1 MESKGPQF
9 LSLAFLWPALM
20 AEQASKFAASM
31 AQEFAKLATAAE
43 PAEPRAEPEWATP
56 NKVSL
61 ELATVRLRDFST
73 APEGVATLV
82 CAPFALHGATIAD
95 FAPRHSL
102 VAALQA
108 AGLPRVFVT
117 DWRSAT
123 ATTRLLSID
132 NYLADL
138 NVLVDQLGAPVD
150 LVGLCQGGWL
160 ALVFAARFPAK
171 VRKLVLAGAPI
182 DIVAGDCALTRLARD
197 TPAALFEEFVALGEG
212 RVLGRQVQQLWDPGA
227 EESEA
232 VHRVLQTPDDADSS
246 EVRRLEAHFLD
257 WYKYTVDLPGTYFLQ
272 VVEQVYKENRLA
284 TGRFVALGQRVD
296 LGKVNCPIYL
306 LAARDDDVVAPG
318 QVFATARLVG
328 TAGQDIQQ
336 ATAPCP
342 HLGMFMG
349 RATLTQIWPDIARWL
364 VQQSNDKRPSAP
376 ENCRPSHRT
385 VGSTQN

>member
-1 MESKGPQF
+1 MESKGPPF

-31 AQEFAKLATAAE
+31 AQGFAKLATAAE
-43 PAEPRAEPEWATP
+43 PPEPRAEPEWATP
-56 NKVSL
+56 NKVTL
-61 ELATVRLRDFST
+61 ELATVRLRDFS
-73 APEGVATLV
+73 ASPEGVATLV
-82 CAPFALHGATIAD
+82 CAPFALHSATIAD
-95 FAPRHSL
+95 FAPGHSL

-108 AGLPRVFVT
+108 AGLSRIFVT

-123 ATTRLLSID
+123 ATTRLLAID

-160 ALVFAARFPAK
+160 ALVFAARFRAK

-182 DIVAGDCALTRLARD
+182 DIAAGDCALTRLARD
-197 TPAALFEEFVALGEG
+197 TPAALFEEFVELGEG
-212 RVLGRQVQQLWDPGA
+212 RVLGRHVRQLWDPRA

-232 VHRVLQTPDDADSS
+232 VHRVLQIPDDVVSS
-246 EVRRLEAHFLD
+246 EVHRLETRFLD

-272 VVEQVYKENRLA
+272 MVEQVYKENRLA
-284 TGRFVALGQRVD
+284 TGRFVALGQGVD
-296 LGKVNCPIYL
+296 LKKVNCPIYL
-306 LAARDDDVVAPG
+306 LAARDDDVVAPQ
-318 QVFATARLVG
+318 QVFAAARLVG
-328 TAGQDIQQ
+328 TVRQDIQQ

-349 RATLTQIWPDIARWL
+349 RATLTQVWPDIARWL
-364 VQQSNDKRPSAP
+364 AQRSNDVPDPPNR
-376 ENCRPSHRT
+376 
-385 VGSTQN
+385 

>member
-1 MESKGPQF
+1 MESKGPPF

-20 AEQASKFAASM
+20 AEQASKFTASM
-31 AQEFAKLATAAE
+31 AHEFAKLATAAE
-43 PAEPRAEPEWATP
+43 PSEPRAEPQWATP
-56 NKVSL
+56 NKVAL

-73 APEGVATLV
+73 APDGVATLV
-82 CAPFALHGATIAD
+82 CAPFALHSATIAD

-102 VAALQA
+102 VAALRQ
-108 AGLPRVFVT
+108 AGLPRVLVT

-123 ATTRLLSID
+123 ATTRFLTID

-138 NVLVDQLGAPVD
+138 NVLVDQLGAPLD

-171 VRKLVLAGAPI
+171 VRKLVLAGAPV
-182 DIVAGDCALTRLARD
+182 DIAAGDCALSRLARD
-197 TPAALFEEFVALGEG
+197 TPAALFEEFVELGEG
-212 RVLGRQVQQLWDPGA
+212 RVLGRHVQQLWDPRA

-232 VHRVLQTPDDADSS
+232 VHRVLQIPDDVASS

-272 VVEQVYKENRLA
+272 MVEQVYKENRLA
-284 TGRFVALGQRVD
+284 TGRFVALGQRID

-306 LAARDDDVVAPG
+306 LAARDDDVVAPS
-318 QVFATARLVG
+318 QVFAAARLVG
-328 TAGQDIQQ
+328 TARQDVEQ

-349 RATLTQIWPDIARWL
+349 RATLTQVWPEIARWL
-364 VQQSNDKRPSAP
+364 AR
-376 ENCRPSHRT
+376 RSHDVPTRRT
-385 VGSTQN
+385 ESVGHP

>member
-1 MESKGPQF
+1 MESKGPPF

-43 PAEPRAEPEWATP
+43 PPEPCAEPQWATP
-56 NKVSL
+56 NKLAL
-61 ELATVRLRDFST
+61 ELTTVRLRDFSIS
-73 APEGVATLV
+73 PEGVATLV
-82 CAPFALHGATIAD
+82 CAPFALHSATIAD

-102 VAALQA
+102 VAALQQ

-123 ATTRLLSID
+123 ATTRFLSVD

-171 VRKLVLAGAPI
+171 VRRLVLAGAPI
-182 DIVAGDCALTRLARD
+182 DIAAGDCALTRLARD
-197 TPAALFEEFVALGEG
+197 TPAALFEEFVELGEG
-212 RVLGRQVQQLWDPGA
+212 RVLGRHVQQLWDPRA

-232 VHRVLQTPDDADSS
+232 AHRVLQIADDVVSS
-246 EVRRLEAHFLD
+246 EVHRLEAYFLD

-272 VVEQVYKENRLA
+272 MVEQVYKENRLA
-284 TGRFVALGQRVD
+284 TGRFVALGQRID

-318 QVFATARLVG
+318 QVFAAARLVG
-328 TAGQDIQQ
+328 TVRQGIQQ

-349 RATLTQIWPDIARWL
+349 RATLTQVWPDIARWL
-364 VQQSNDKRPSAP
+364 AQRSKDVPHPPN
-376 ENCRPSHRT
+376 
-385 VGSTQN
+385 G

>member
-1 MESKGPQF
+1 MESKGPPF

-43 PAEPRAEPEWATP
+43 PPEPCAEPQWATP
-56 NKVSL
+56 NKLAL
-61 ELATVRLRDFST
+61 ELTTVRLRDFSIS
-73 APEGVATLV
+73 PEGVATLV
-82 CAPFALHGATIAD
+82 CAPFALHSATIAD

-102 VAALQA
+102 VAALQQ

-123 ATTRLLSID
+123 ATTRFLSVD

-171 VRKLVLAGAPI
+171 VRRLVLAGAPI
-182 DIVAGDCALTRLARD
+182 DIAAGDCALTRLARD
-197 TPAALFEEFVALGEG
+197 TPAALFEEFVELGEG
-212 RVLGRQVQQLWDPGA
+212 RVLGRHVQQLWDPRA

-232 VHRVLQTPDDADSS
+232 AHRVLQIADDVVSS
-246 EVRRLEAHFLD
+246 EVHRLEAYFLD

-272 VVEQVYKENRLA
+272 MVEQVYKENRLA
-284 TGRFVALGQRVD
+284 SGRFVALGQRID

-318 QVFATARLVG
+318 QVFAAARLVG
-328 TAGQDIQQ
+328 TVRQGIQQ

-349 RATLTQIWPDIARWL
+349 RATLTQVWPDIARWL
-364 VQQSNDKRPSAP
+364 AQRSKDVPHPPN
-376 ENCRPSHRT
+376 
-385 VGSTQN
+385 G

>member
-1 MESKGPQF
+1 MESKGPPF

-43 PAEPRAEPEWATP
+43 PPEPCAEPQWATP
-56 NKVSL
+56 NKLAL
-61 ELATVRLRDFST
+61 ELTTVRLRDFSIS
-73 APEGVATLV
+73 PEGVATLV
-82 CAPFALHGATIAD
+82 CAPFALHSATIAD

-102 VAALQA
+102 VAALQQ

-123 ATTRLLSID
+123 ATTRFLSVD

-171 VRKLVLAGAPI
+171 VRRLVLAGAPI
-182 DIVAGDCALTRLARD
+182 DIAAGDCALTRLARD
-197 TPAALFEEFVALGEG
+197 TPAALFEEFVELGEG
-212 RVLGRQVQQLWDPGA
+212 RVLGRHVQQLWDPRA

-232 VHRVLQTPDDADSS
+232 VHRVLQIPDDVVSS
-246 EVRRLEAHFLD
+246 EVHRLEAYFLD

-272 VVEQVYKENRLA
+272 MVEQVYKENRLA
-284 TGRFVALGQRVD
+284 TGRFVALGQRID

-306 LAARDDDVVAPG
+306 LAARDDDVVAPQ
-318 QVFATARLVG
+318 QVFAAARLVG
-328 TAGQDIQQ
+328 TVRQGIQQ

-349 RATLTQIWPDIARWL
+349 RATLTQVWPDIARWL
-364 VQQSNDKRPSAP
+364 AQRSKDVPHPPN
-376 ENCRPSHRT
+376 
-385 VGSTQN
+385 G

>member
-1 MESKGPQF
+1 MESKGPPF

-43 PAEPRAEPEWATP
+43 PPEPCAEPQWATP
-56 NKVSL
+56 NKLAL
-61 ELATVRLRDFST
+61 ELTTVRLRDFSIS
-73 APEGVATLV
+73 PEGVATLV
-82 CAPFALHGATIAD
+82 CAPFALHSATIAD

-102 VAALQA
+102 VAALQQ

-123 ATTRLLSID
+123 ATTRFLSVD

-171 VRKLVLAGAPI
+171 VRRLVLAGAPI
-182 DIVAGDCALTRLARD
+182 DIAAGDCALTRLARD
-197 TPAALFEEFVALGEG
+197 TPAALFEEFVELGEG
-212 RVLGRQVQQLWDPGA
+212 RVLGRHVQQLWDPRA
-227 EESEA
+227 EESDA
-232 VHRVLQTPDDADSS
+232 AHRVLQIPDDVVSS
-246 EVRRLEAHFLD
+246 EVHRLEAYFLD

-272 VVEQVYKENRLA
+272 MVEQVYKENRLA
-284 TGRFVALGQRVD
+284 TGRFVALGQRID

-306 LAARDDDVVAPG
+306 LAARDDDVVAPQ
-318 QVFATARLVG
+318 QVFAAARLVG
-328 TAGQDIQQ
+328 TVRQGIQQ

-349 RATLTQIWPDIARWL
+349 RATLTQVWPDIARWL
-364 VQQSNDKRPSAP
+364 AQRSKDVPHPPN
-376 ENCRPSHRT
+376 
-385 VGSTQN
+385 G

>member
-1 MESKGPQF
+1 MESKGPPF

-43 PAEPRAEPEWATP
+43 PPEPRAEPQWATP
-56 NKVSL
+56 NKVTL

-73 APEGVATLV
+73 SPEGVATLV
-82 CAPFALHGATIAD
+82 CAPFALHSATIAD

-102 VAALQA
+102 VAALQE

-123 ATTRLLSID
+123 ATTRFLSID

-138 NVLVDQLGAPVD
+138 NILVDQLGAPVD
-150 LVGLCQGGWL
+150 LIGLCQGGWL

-182 DIVAGDCALTRLARD
+182 DIAAGDCALTRLARD
-197 TPAALFEEFVALGEG
+197 TPVALFEEFVELGEG
-212 RVLGRQVQQLWDPGA
+212 RVLGRHVQQLWDPRA
-227 EESEA
+227 EEIEA
-232 VHRVLQTPDDADSS
+232 VHRVLQIPDDVASA
-246 EVRRLEAHFLD
+246 EARRLEAHFLD

-272 VVEQVYKENRLA
+272 MVEQVYKENRLA
-284 TGRFVALGQRVD
+284 TGRFTALGQRID
-296 LGKVNCPIYL
+296 LKNVNCPIYL

-318 QVFATARLVG
+318 QVFATLRLVS
-328 TAGQDIQQ
+328 TARQDIQQ
-336 ATAPCP
+336 TTAPCP

-349 RATLTQIWPDIARWL
+349 RATLTQVWPDIARWL
-364 VQQSNDKRPSAP
+364 AQRSNDVPDPPNR
-376 ENCRPSHRT
+376 
-385 VGSTQN
+385 

>member
-1 MESKGPQF
+1 MASKAPPF
-9 LSLAFLWPALM
+9 LSVAFLWPAM
-20 AEQASKFAASM
+20 VAEQASKFAAAM
-31 AQEFAKLATAAE
+31 AQEYAKFATAAE
-43 PAEPRAEPEWATP
+43 PPEPRAEPQWATP

-73 APEGVATLV
+73 SSDGVATLV
-82 CAPFALHGATIAD
+82 CAPFALHSATIAD

-102 VAALQA
+102 VAALQE

-123 ATTRLLSID
+123 ATTRFLSID

-182 DIVAGDCALTRLARD
+182 DIAAGDCALTRLARD
-197 TPAALFEEFVALGEG
+197 TPVALFEEFVELGEG
-212 RVLGRQVQQLWDPGA
+212 RVLGRHVQQLWDPRA

-232 VHRVLQTPDDADSS
+232 VHRVLQIPDDVASS
-246 EVRRLEAHFLD
+246 KVHRLEAHFID

-284 TGRFVALGQRVD
+284 AGRFVALGQRVD

-318 QVFATARLVG
+318 QVFAAAHLVG
-328 TAGQDIQQ
+328 TARQDIQQ
-336 ATAPCP
+336 VTAPCP
-342 HLGMFMG
+342 HLAMFMG
-349 RATLTQIWPDIARWL
+349 RATLIEIWPDIGRWL
-364 VQQSNDKRPSAP
+364 VQRSGDVSHTPNKRYRAIP
-376 ENCRPSHRT
+376 
-385 VGSTQN
+385 

>member
-1 MESKGPQF
+1 MESKGPPF

-43 PAEPRAEPEWATP
+43 PPEPCAEPQWATP
-56 NKVSL
+56 NKLAL
-61 ELATVRLRDFST
+61 ELTTVRLRDFSIS
-73 APEGVATLV
+73 PEGVATLV
-82 CAPFALHGATIAD
+82 CAPFALHSATIAD

-102 VAALQA
+102 VAALQQ

-123 ATTRLLSID
+123 ATTRFLSVD

-171 VRKLVLAGAPI
+171 VRRLVLAGAPI
-182 DIVAGDCALTRLARD
+182 DIAAGDCALTRLARD
-197 TPAALFEEFVALGEG
+197 TPAALFEEFVELGEG
-212 RVLGRQVQQLWDPGA
+212 RVLGRHVQQLWDPRA
-227 EESEA
+227 EESDA
-232 VHRVLQTPDDADSS
+232 AHRVLQIPDDVVSS
-246 EVRRLEAHFLD
+246 EVHRLEAYFLD

-272 VVEQVYKENRLA
+272 MVEQVYKENRLA
-284 TGRFVALGQRVD
+284 SGRFVALGQRID

-318 QVFATARLVG
+318 QVFAAARLVG
-328 TAGQDIQQ
+328 TVRQGIQQ

-349 RATLTQIWPDIARWL
+349 RATLTQVWPDIARWL
-364 VQQSNDKRPSAP
+364 AQRSKDVPHPPN
-376 ENCRPSHRT
+376 
-385 VGSTQN
+385 G

>member
-1 MESKGPQF
+1 MESKGPPF

-43 PAEPRAEPEWATP
+43 PPEPCAEPQWATP
-56 NKVSL
+56 NKLAL
-61 ELATVRLRDFST
+61 ELTTVRLRDFSIS
-73 APEGVATLV
+73 PEGVATLV
-82 CAPFALHGATIAD
+82 CAPFALHSATIAD

-102 VAALQA
+102 VAALQQ

-123 ATTRLLSID
+123 ATTRFLSVD

-160 ALVFAARFPAK
+160 ALVFAARFSAK
-171 VRKLVLAGAPI
+171 VRRLVLAGAPI
-182 DIVAGDCALTRLARD
+182 DIAAGDCALTRLARD
-197 TPAALFEEFVALGEG
+197 TPAALFEEFVELGEG
-212 RVLGRQVQQLWDPGA
+212 RVLGRHVQQLWDPRA

-232 VHRVLQTPDDADSS
+232 AHRVLQIADDVVSS
-246 EVRRLEAHFLD
+246 EVHRLEAYFLD

-272 VVEQVYKENRLA
+272 MVEQVYKENRLA
-284 TGRFVALGQRVD
+284 TGRFVALGQRID

-318 QVFATARLVG
+318 QVFAAARLVG
-328 TAGQDIQQ
+328 TVRQGIQQ

-349 RATLTQIWPDIARWL
+349 RATLTQVWPDIARWL
-364 VQQSNDKRPSAP
+364 AQRSKDVPHPPN
-376 ENCRPSHRT
+376 
-385 VGSTQN
+385 G

>member
-1 MESKGPQF
+1 MESKGPPF

-31 AQEFAKLATAAE
+31 AQELAKLGTAAE
-43 PAEPRAEPEWATP
+43 PSEPRTEPQWATP
-56 NKVSL
+56 NKVAL
-61 ELATVRLRDFST
+61 ELATVRLRDFSISL
-73 APEGVATLV
+73 EGVATLV
-82 CAPFALHGATIAD
+82 CAPFSLHSATIAD

-102 VAALQA
+102 VAALQQ

-123 ATTRLLSID
+123 ATTRFLSVD

-138 NVLVDQLGAPVD
+138 NVLVDQLGVPVD

-182 DIVAGDCALTRLARD
+182 DIAAGDCALTRVARD
-197 TPAALFEEFVALGEG
+197 TPAALFEEIVELGEG
-212 RVLGRQVQQLWDPGA
+212 RVLGRHVQQLWDPRA

-232 VHRVLQTPDDADSS
+232 VHRALQIPDDVASS
-246 EVRRLEAHFLD
+246 EIRRLEAHFLD
-257 WYKYTVDLPGTYFLQ
+257 WYKCTVDLPGTYFLQ
-272 VVEQVYKENRLA
+272 MVEQVYKENRLA
-284 TGRFVALGQRVD
+284 TGRFVALGQRID

-318 QVFATARLVG
+318 QVFAAARLVG
-328 TAGQDIQQ
+328 TANQDIQQ
-336 ATAPCP
+336 AIAPCP

-349 RATLTQIWPDIARWL
+349 RATLTQVWPDIALWL
-364 VQQSNDKRPSAP
+364 AQRSKDVPRPP
-376 ENCRPSHRT
+376 NR
-385 VGSTQN
+385 

>member
-1 MESKGPQF
+1 MASKGPPF
-9 LSLAFLWPALM
+9 LSVAFLWPALM

-31 AQEFAKLATAAE
+31 AQEFAKLATAAKSPE
-43 PAEPRAEPEWATP
+43 PVAEPEWATP
-56 NKVSL
+56 NKVAL
-61 ELATVRLRDFST
+61 KLATVRLRDFST
-73 APEGVATLV
+73 SPEGVATFV
-82 CAPFALHGATIAD
+82 CAPFALHSATIAD

-102 VAALQA
+102 VATLQE
-108 AGLPRVFVT
+108 AGLPRMFVT

-123 ATTRLLSID
+123 ATTRFLSID

-182 DIVAGDCALTRLARD
+182 DIAAGDCALTRVAHD
-197 TPAALFEEFVALGEG
+197 TPAALFEEFVELGEG
-212 RVLGRQVQQLWDPGA
+212 RVLGRHVQQLWDPRA

-232 VHRVLQTPDDADSS
+232 VHRVLQIPDDVALS
-246 EVRRLEAHFLD
+246 EVHRLEAHFLD
-257 WYKYTVDLPGTYFLQ
+257 WYKYTVDLPGAYFLQ
-272 VVEQVYKENRLA
+272 MVEQVYKENRLA

-296 LGKVNCPIYL
+296 LRKVNCPIYL

-318 QVFATARLVG
+318 QVFAAARLIG
-328 TAGQDIQQ
+328 TASQDIQQ

-349 RATLTQIWPDIARWL
+349 RATLTQVWPDIARWL
-364 VQQSNDKRPSAP
+364 AQRSKDVQHPPN
-376 ENCRPSHRT
+376 
-385 VGSTQN
+385 G

>member
-1 MESKGPQF
+1 MESKGPPF

-43 PAEPRAEPEWATP
+43 PPEPCAEPQWATP
-56 NKVSL
+56 NKLAL
-61 ELATVRLRDFST
+61 ELTTVRLRDFSIS
-73 APEGVATLV
+73 PEGVATLV
-82 CAPFALHGATIAD
+82 CAPFALHSATIAD

-102 VAALQA
+102 VAALQQ

-123 ATTRLLSID
+123 ATTRFLSVD

-171 VRKLVLAGAPI
+171 VRRLVLAGAPI
-182 DIVAGDCALTRLARD
+182 DIAAGDCALTRLARD
-197 TPAALFEEFVALGEG
+197 TPAALFEEFVELGEG
-212 RVLGRQVQQLWDPGA
+212 RVLGRHVRQLWDPRA

-232 VHRVLQTPDDADSS
+232 VHRVLQIPDDVVSS
-246 EVRRLEAHFLD
+246 EVHRLETRFLD

-272 VVEQVYKENRLA
+272 MVEQVYKENRLA
-284 TGRFVALGQRVD
+284 TGRFVALGQRID

-318 QVFATARLVG
+318 QVFAAARLVG
-328 TAGQDIQQ
+328 TVRQGIQQ

-349 RATLTQIWPDIARWL
+349 RATLTQVWPDIARWL
-364 VQQSNDKRPSAP
+364 AQRSKDVQHPPN
-376 ENCRPSHRT
+376 
-385 VGSTQN
+385 G

>member
-1 MESKGPQF
+1 MESKGPPF

-43 PAEPRAEPEWATP
+43 PPEPCAEPQWATP
-56 NKVSL
+56 NKLAL
-61 ELATVRLRDFST
+61 ELTTVRLRDFSIS
-73 APEGVATLV
+73 PEGVATLV
-82 CAPFALHGATIAD
+82 CAPFALHSATIAD

-102 VAALQA
+102 VAALQQ

-123 ATTRLLSID
+123 ATTRFLSVD

-171 VRKLVLAGAPI
+171 VRRLVLAGAPI
-182 DIVAGDCALTRLARD
+182 DIAAGDCALTRLARD
-197 TPAALFEEFVALGEG
+197 TPAALFEEFVELGEG
-212 RVLGRQVQQLWDPGA
+212 RVLGRHVQQLWDPRA

-232 VHRVLQTPDDADSS
+232 AHRVLQIPDDVVSS
-246 EVRRLEAHFLD
+246 EVHRLEAYFLD

-272 VVEQVYKENRLA
+272 MVEQVYKENRLA
-284 TGRFVALGQRVD
+284 SGRFVALGQRID

-306 LAARDDDVVAPG
+306 LAARDDDVVAPQ
-318 QVFATARLVG
+318 QVFAAARLVG
-328 TAGQDIQQ
+328 TVRQGIQQ

-349 RATLTQIWPDIARWL
+349 RATLTQVWPDIARWL
-364 VQQSNDKRPSAP
+364 AQRSKDVPHPPN
-376 ENCRPSHRT
+376 
-385 VGSTQN
+385 G

>member
-1 MESKGPQF
+1 MESKGPPF
-9 LSLAFLWPALM
+9 LSVAFLWPALM

-43 PAEPRAEPEWATP
+43 PPELLAEPQWATP
-56 NKVSL
+56 NKVAL

-73 APEGVATLV
+73 GPEGVATLV
-82 CAPFALHGATIAD
+82 CAPFALHSATIAD

-102 VAALQA
+102 VATLQE

-123 ATTRLLSID
+123 ATTRFLSID

-182 DIVAGDCALTRLARD
+182 DIAAGDCALTRVARD
-197 TPAALFEEFVALGEG
+197 TPAALFEEFVELGEG
-212 RVLGRQVQQLWDPGA
+212 RVLGRHVQQLWDPRA

-232 VHRVLQTPDDADSS
+232 VRRVLQLPDDVAPS
-246 EVRRLEAHFLD
+246 EVRRLEARFLD

-272 VVEQVYKENRLA
+272 MVEQVYKENRLA
-284 TGRFVALGQRVD
+284 TGRFVALGQRIE
-296 LGKVNCPIYL
+296 LEKVNCPIYL
-306 LAARDDDVVAPG
+306 LAARDDDVVAPQ
-318 QVFATARLVG
+318 QVFAAVRLVG
-328 TAGQDIQQ
+328 TVGQDIQQ

-349 RATLTQIWPDIARWL
+349 RATLTQVWPDIARWL
-364 VQQSNDKRPSAP
+364 AQRSKDVRHPPN
-376 ENCRPSHRT
+376 
-385 VGSTQN
+385 G

>member
-1 MESKGPQF
+1 MESKGPPF

-43 PAEPRAEPEWATP
+43 PPEPCAEPQWATP
-56 NKVSL
+56 NKLAL
-61 ELATVRLRDFST
+61 ELTTVRLRDFSIS
-73 APEGVATLV
+73 PEGVATLV
-82 CAPFALHGATIAD
+82 CAPFALHSATIAD

-102 VAALQA
+102 VAALQQ

-123 ATTRLLSID
+123 ATTRFLSVD

-171 VRKLVLAGAPI
+171 VRRLVLAGAPI
-182 DIVAGDCALTRLARD
+182 DIAAGDCALTRLARD
-197 TPAALFEEFVALGEG
+197 TPAALFEEFVELGEG
-212 RVLGRQVQQLWDPGA
+212 RVLGRHVQQLWDPRA

-232 VHRVLQTPDDADSS
+232 AHRVLQIPDDVVSS
-246 EVRRLEAHFLD
+246 EVHRLEAYFLD

-272 VVEQVYKENRLA
+272 MVEQVYKENRLA
-284 TGRFVALGQRVD
+284 SGRFVALGQRID

-318 QVFATARLVG
+318 QVFAAARLVG
-328 TAGQDIQQ
+328 TVRQGIQQ

-349 RATLTQIWPDIARWL
+349 RATLTQVWPDIARWL
-364 VQQSNDKRPSAP
+364 AQRSKDVPHPPN
-376 ENCRPSHRT
+376 
-385 VGSTQN
+385 G

>member
-1 MESKGPQF
+1 MESKGPPF

-43 PAEPRAEPEWATP
+43 PSEPRAEPQWATP
-56 NKVSL
+56 NKIAL
-61 ELATVRLRDFST
+61 ELTTVRLRDFST
-73 APEGVATLV
+73 GSDAVATLV
-82 CAPFALHGATIAD
+82 CAPFALHSATIAD

-102 VAALQA
+102 VAALQE
-108 AGLPRVFVT
+108 AGLPRVCVT

-160 ALVFAARFPAK
+160 ALVFAARFPTK

-182 DIVAGDCALTRLARD
+182 DIAAGDCALTRVARD
-197 TPAALFEEFVALGEG
+197 TPVALFEEFVELGEG
-212 RVLGRQVQQLWDPGA
+212 RVLGRHVRQLWDPRA
-227 EESEA
+227 EEIEA
-232 VHRVLQTPDDADSS
+232 VYRVLQIPDDVVSS

-272 VVEQVYKENRLA
+272 MVEQVYKENRLA
-284 TGRFVALGQRVD
+284 TGRFVALGQRID

-306 LAARDDDVVAPG
+306 LAARDDDVVAPQ
-318 QVFATARLVG
+318 QVFAAARLVG
-328 TAGQDIQQ
+328 TVRQGIQQ

-349 RATLTQIWPDIARWL
+349 RATLTQVWPDIARWL
-364 VQQSNDKRPSAP
+364 AQRSKDVPHPPN
-376 ENCRPSHRT
+376 
-385 VGSTQN
+385 G

>member
-1 MESKGPQF
+1 MESKGPPF
-9 LSLAFLWPALM
+9 LSLAFLWPAMM

-43 PAEPRAEPEWATP
+43 PPEPRAEPDWATP
-56 NKVSL
+56 NKVPL
-61 ELATVRLRDFST
+61 ELTTVRLRDFST
-73 APEGVATLV
+73 SPDGVATLV
-82 CAPFALHGATIAD
+82 CAPFALHSATIAD

-102 VAALQA
+102 VAALRE

-123 ATTRLLSID
+123 ATTRFLSID

-182 DIVAGDCALTRLARD
+182 DIAAGDCALTRLARA
-197 TPAALFEEFVALGEG
+197 TPGALFEEFVELGLG
-212 RVLGRQVQQLWDPGA
+212 RVLGRHVQQLWDPRA
-227 EESEA
+227 KEIEA
-232 VHRVLQTPDDADSS
+232 VHRVLQIPDDIASA
-246 EVRRLEAHFLD
+246 EARRLEAHFLD

-272 VVEQVYKENRLA
+272 MVEQVYKENRLA
-284 TGRFVALGQRVD
+284 TGRFVALGQRID
-296 LGKVNCPIYL
+296 LKNVNCPIYL

-318 QVFATARLVG
+318 QVFATVRLVG
-328 TAGQDIQQ
+328 TARQDIQQ

-349 RATLTQIWPDIARWL
+349 RATLSQVWPDIARWL
-364 VQQSNDKRPSAP
+364 AQRSNDERRVAP
-376 ENCRPSHRT
+376 ENRRPSHKRSAI
-385 VGSTQN
+385 V

>member
-1 MESKGPQF
+1 MESKGPPF
-9 LSLAFLWPALM
+9 LSLAFLWPALI

-31 AQEFAKLATAAE
+31 AQEFANLASAAE
-43 PAEPRAEPEWATP
+43 PPELRAELQWATP
-56 NKVSL
+56 NKVAL

-73 APEGVATLV
+73 GPDGVATLV
-82 CAPFALHGATIAD
+82 CAPFALHSATIAD

-102 VAALQA
+102 VAALQQ

-123 ATTRLLSID
+123 ATTRFLSID
-132 NYLADL
+132 SYLADL

-182 DIVAGDCALTRLARD
+182 DIAAGDCALTRLARD
-197 TPAALFEEFVALGEG
+197 TPAALFEEFVELGQG
-212 RVLGRQVQQLWDPGA
+212 RVLGRHVQQLWDPRA
-227 EESEA
+227 EEIEA
-232 VHRVLQTPDDADSS
+232 VHRVLQIPDDVASA
-246 EVRRLEAHFLD
+246 EARRLEAHFLD

-272 VVEQVYKENRLA
+272 MVEQVYKENRLA
-284 TGRFVALGQRVD
+284 TGRFTALGQRID

-306 LAARDDDVVAPG
+306 LAARDDDVVARG
-318 QVFATARLVG
+318 QVFAAERLVG
-328 TAGQDIQQ
+328 TARQDIQQ

-349 RATLTQIWPDIARWL
+349 RATLAQIWPDIARWL
-364 VQQSNDKRPSAP
+364 VRRSKDVPHPTNR
-376 ENCRPSHRT
+376 
-385 VGSTQN
+385 

>member
-1 MESKGPQF
+1 MESKGPPF

-43 PAEPRAEPEWATP
+43 PPEPCAEPQWATP
-56 NKVSL
+56 NKLAL
-61 ELATVRLRDFST
+61 ELTTVRLRDFSIS
-73 APEGVATLV
+73 PEGVATLV
-82 CAPFALHGATIAD
+82 CAPFALHSATIAD

-102 VAALQA
+102 VAALQQ

-123 ATTRLLSID
+123 ATTRFLSVD

-171 VRKLVLAGAPI
+171 VRRLVLAGAPI
-182 DIVAGDCALTRLARD
+182 DIAAGDCALTRLARD
-197 TPAALFEEFVALGEG
+197 TPAALFEEFVELGEG
-212 RVLGRQVQQLWDPGA
+212 RVLGRHVQQLWDPRA

-232 VHRVLQTPDDADSS
+232 AHRVLQIPDDVVSS
-246 EVRRLEAHFLD
+246 EVHRLEAYFLD

-272 VVEQVYKENRLA
+272 MVEQVYKENRLA
-284 TGRFVALGQRVD
+284 TGRFVALGQRID

-318 QVFATARLVG
+318 QVFAAARLVG
-328 TAGQDIQQ
+328 TVRQGIQQ

-349 RATLTQIWPDIARWL
+349 RATLTQVWPDIARWL
-364 VQQSNDKRPSAP
+364 AQRSKDVPHPPN
-376 ENCRPSHRT
+376 
-385 VGSTQN
+385 G

>member
-1 MESKGPQF
+1 MLGRKVQYETVKMESKGPPF

-31 AQEFAKLATAAE
+31 AQEFAKLATTAE
-43 PAEPRAEPEWATP
+43 SAEPRAEPQWATP
-56 NKVSL
+56 NKVAL
-61 ELATVRLRDFST
+61 ELATVRLRDFAT
-73 APEGVATLV
+73 GPEGVATLV
-82 CAPFALHGATIAD
+82 CAPFALHSSTIAD

-102 VAALQA
+102 VATLQQ
-108 AGLPRVFVT
+108 AGLSRVFVT

-123 ATTRLLSID
+123 ATTQFLSID

-182 DIVAGDCALTRLARD
+182 DIAAGDCALTRVARD
-197 TPAALFEEFVALGEG
+197 TPAALFEEFVQLGEG
-212 RVLGRQVQQLWDPGA
+212 RVLGRHVQQLWDPRA

-232 VHRVLQTPDDADSS
+232 VHRVLQIPDDVVSS
-246 EVRRLEAHFLD
+246 EVHRIETRFLD

-272 VVEQVYKENRLA
+272 MVKQVYKANRLA

-296 LGKVNCPIYL
+296 LKKVNCPIYL
-306 LAARDDDVVAPG
+306 LAARDDDVVAPS
-318 QVFATARLVG
+318 QVFAAVRLVG
-328 TAGQDIQQ
+328 TTDIQQ

-349 RATLTQIWPDIARWL
+349 RATLTQLWPEIARWL
-364 VQQSNDKRPSAP
+364 AQRSNDVQHPP
-376 ENCRPSHRT
+376 N
-385 VGSTQN
+385 G